1 MAHSLCTF
9 ASSKRKELKNHRV
22 MNTDNAISSL
32 SALFQSEASYATLV
46 EMISELDLEL
56 MDISLA

>member
-1 MAHSLCTF
+1 
-9 ASSKRKELKNHRV
+9 
-22 MNTDNAISSL
+22 MNTDNAISCL
-32 SALFQSEASYATLV
+32 SALFQSEVSYATLV

>member
-1 MAHSLCTF
+1 
-9 ASSKRKELKNHRV
+9 
-22 MNTDNAISSL
+22 MNTDNAISCL

-56 MDISLA
+56 MDISIA